1 MEKYMLDTNSW
12 IEYFKNRNGV
22 ADHVD
27 ALPRTQLCASEI
39 TVAELIYGAYNS
51 KNFEK
56 HYREAMWLK
65 NNIEIY
71 PISLGKLCSLPC
83 ETHESPKGD
92 YAVSLGK
99 RTQIPRCRVS
109 GVAVFRPSCRQQTV
123 ISPAFRHIFRQALSI
138 RLPT

>member
-65 NNIEIY
+65 NSIEIY
-71 PISLGKLCSLPC
+71 PISDALDDYGDIRFATKRKG
-83 ETHESPKGD
+83 SPIGQFDLLIGATARHYGLTVVTDNLKD
-92 YAVSLGK
+92 FS
-99 RTQIPRCRVS
+99 PMP
-109 GVAVFRPSCRQQTV
+109 GVKIENWVERPKE
-123 ISPAFRHIFRQALSI
+123 
-138 RLPT
+138 

>member
-1 MEKYMLDTNSW
+1 MLDTNSW

-71 PISLGKLCSLPC
+71 PISDALDDYGDIRFATKRKG
-83 ETHESPKGD
+83 SPIGQFDLLIGATARHYGLTVVTDNLKD
-92 YAVSLGK
+92 FS
-99 RTQIPRCRVS
+99 PMP
-109 GVAVFRPSCRQQTV
+109 GVKIENWVERAKE
-123 ISPAFRHIFRQALSI
+123 
-138 RLPT
+138 

>member
-1 MEKYMLDTNSW
+1 MLDTNSW

-22 ADHVD
+22 AEHVD

-56 HYREAMWLK
+56 HYREAIWLK

-71 PISLGKLCSLPC
+71 PISDALDDYGDIRFATKRKGNPIGQFDLLIGA
-83 ETHESPKGD
+83 TARHYGLTVVTDNLKDFSPM
-92 YAVSLGK
+92 
-99 RTQIPRCRVS
+99 P
-109 GVAVFRPSCRQQTV
+109 GVKIENWVERPSNE
-123 ISPAFRHIFRQALSI
+123 
-138 RLPT
+138 

>member
-1 MEKYMLDTNSW
+1 MLDTNSW

-22 ADHVD
+22 AEHVD

-56 HYREAMWLK
+56 HYREAIWLK

-71 PISLGKLCSLPC
+71 PISDALDDYGDIRFATKRKGNPIGQFDLLIGA
-83 ETHESPKGD
+83 TARHYGLTVVTDNLKDFSPM
-92 YAVSLGK
+92 
-99 RTQIPRCRVS
+99 P
-109 GVAVFRPSCRQQTV
+109 GVKIENWVERPNQ
-123 ISPAFRHIFRQALSI
+123 
-138 RLPT
+138 

>member
-1 MEKYMLDTNSW
+1 MLDTNSW

-71 PISLGKLCSLPC
+71 PISDALDDYGDIRFATKRKGIPIGQFDLLIGA
-83 ETHESPKGD
+83 TARHYGLTVVTDNKKDFSPMPGVKIENW
-92 YAVSLGK
+92 VK
-99 RTQIPRCRVS
+99 RPDE
-109 GVAVFRPSCRQQTV
+109 
-123 ISPAFRHIFRQALSI
+123 
-138 RLPT
+138 

>member
-1 MEKYMLDTNSW
+1 MLDTNSW

-27 ALPRTQLCASEI
+27 ALPRTQLCVSEI

-71 PISLGKLCSLPC
+71 PISDALDDYGDIRFATKRKVNSIGQFDLLIGA
-83 ETHESPKGD
+83 TARHYGLTVVTDNLKDFSPM
-92 YAVSLGK
+92 
-99 RTQIPRCRVS
+99 P
-109 GVAVFRPSCRQQTV
+109 GVKIENWVERPSNE
-123 ISPAFRHIFRQALSI
+123 
-138 RLPT
+138 

>member
-1 MEKYMLDTNSW
+1 MLDTNSW
-12 IEYFKNRNGV
+12 IEYFKNNNCV

-71 PISLGKLCSLPC
+71 PISDALDDYGDIRFATKRKGNPISQFDLLIGA
-83 ETHESPKGD
+83 TARHYGLTVVTDNLKDFSPM
-92 YAVSLGK
+92 
-99 RTQIPRCRVS
+99 P
-109 GVAVFRPSCRQQTV
+109 GVKIENWVEHPKQ
-123 ISPAFRHIFRQALSI
+123 
-138 RLPT
+138 

>member
-1 MEKYMLDTNSW
+1 MLDTNSW

-71 PISLGKLCSLPC
+71 PISDALDDYGDIRFATKRKGNPIGQFDLLIGA
-83 ETHESPKGD
+83 TARHYDLTVVTDNQKDFSPMPGVKIENW
-92 YAVSLGK
+92 VK
-99 RTQIPRCRVS
+99 RPEE
-109 GVAVFRPSCRQQTV
+109 
-123 ISPAFRHIFRQALSI
+123 
-138 RLPT
+138 

>member
-1 MEKYMLDTNSW
+1 MLDTNSW

-51 KNFEK
+51 KYFEK

-71 PISLGKLCSLPC
+71 PISDALDDYGDIRFATKRKGNPIGQFDLLIGA
-83 ETHESPKGD
+83 TARHYDLTVVTDNQKDFSPMPG
-92 YAVSLGK
+92 VRIENWVK
-99 RTQIPRCRVS
+99 RS
-109 GVAVFRPSCRQQTV
+109 EE
-123 ISPAFRHIFRQALSI
+123 
-138 RLPT
+138 

>member
-1 MEKYMLDTNSW
+1 MLDTNSW

-22 ADHVD
+22 AEHVD

-71 PISLGKLCSLPC
+71 PISDALDDYGDIRFATKRKGNPIGQFDLLIGA
-83 ETHESPKGD
+83 TARHYGLTVVTDNLKDFSPM
-92 YAVSLGK
+92 
-99 RTQIPRCRVS
+99 P
-109 GVAVFRPSCRQQTV
+109 GVKIENWVERPSNE
-123 ISPAFRHIFRQALSI
+123 
-138 RLPT
+138 

>member
-1 MEKYMLDTNSW
+1 MLDTNSW

-56 HYREAMWLK
+56 HYCEAMWLK

-71 PISLGKLCSLPC
+71 PISDALDDYGDIRFTTKRKGNPIGQFDLLIGA
-83 ETHESPKGD
+83 TARHYDLTVVTDNQKDFSPMPGVKIENW
-92 YAVSLGK
+92 VK
-99 RTQIPRCRVS
+99 RS
-109 GVAVFRPSCRQQTV
+109 EE
-123 ISPAFRHIFRQALSI
+123 
-138 RLPT
+138 

>member
-1 MEKYMLDTNSW
+1 MLDTNAW

-71 PISLGKLCSLPC
+71 PISDALDDYGDIRFATKRKGNPIGQFDLLIGA
-83 ETHESPKGD
+83 TARHYGLTVVTDNLKDFSPM
-92 YAVSLGK
+92 
-99 RTQIPRCRVS
+99 P
-109 GVAVFRPSCRQQTV
+109 GVKIENWRERSKQ
-123 ISPAFRHIFRQALSI
+123 
-138 RLPT
+138 

>member
-51 KNFEK
+51 NNFEK

-71 PISLGKLCSLPC
+71 PISDALDDYGDIRFATKRKGNPIGQFDLLIGA
-83 ETHESPKGD
+83 TARHYGLTVVTDNLKDFSPM
-92 YAVSLGK
+92 
-99 RTQIPRCRVS
+99 P
-109 GVAVFRPSCRQQTV
+109 GVKIENWVERPSNE
-123 ISPAFRHIFRQALSI
+123 
-138 RLPT
+138 

>member
-12 IEYFKNRNGV
+12 IEYFKDRNGV

-51 KNFEK
+51 QNFEK
-56 HYREAMWLK
+56 HYREAMWLR

-71 PISLGKLCSLPC
+71 PISDALDDYGDIRFATKRKGNPIGQFDLLIGA
-83 ETHESPKGD
+83 TARHYGLTVVTDNVKDFSPM
-92 YAVSLGK
+92 
-99 RTQIPRCRVS
+99 P
-109 GVAVFRPSCRQQTV
+109 GVRIENWTERPEE
-123 ISPAFRHIFRQALSI
+123 
-138 RLPT
+138 

>member
-71 PISLGKLCSLPC
+71 PISDALDDYGDIRFATKRKGNPIGQFDLLIGA
-83 ETHESPKGD
+83 TARHYDLTVVTDNQKDFSPM
-92 YAVSLGK
+92 
-99 RTQIPRCRVS
+99 P
-109 GVAVFRPSCRQQTV
+109 GVKIDQ
-123 ISPAFRHIFRQALSI
+123 
-138 RLPT
+138 

>member
-22 ADHVD
+22 AEYVD

-71 PISLGKLCSLPC
+71 PISDALDDYGDIRFATKRKGNPIGQFDLLIGA
-83 ETHESPKGD
+83 TARHYDLTVVTDNLKDFSPM
-92 YAVSLGK
+92 
-99 RTQIPRCRVS
+99 P
-109 GVAVFRPSCRQQTV
+109 GVKIENWVERPSNE
-123 ISPAFRHIFRQALSI
+123 
-138 RLPT
+138 

>member
-1 MEKYMLDTNSW
+1 MLDTNSW

-27 ALPRTQLCASEI
+27 ALPRTQLCVSEI

-71 PISLGKLCSLPC
+71 PISDALDDYGDIRFATKRKGNPIGQFDLLIGA
-83 ETHESPKGD
+83 TARHYGLTVVTDNLKDFSPM
-92 YAVSLGK
+92 
-99 RTQIPRCRVS
+99 P
-109 GVAVFRPSCRQQTV
+109 GVKIENWVERPSNE
-123 ISPAFRHIFRQALSI
+123 
-138 RLPT
+138 

>member
-1 MEKYMLDTNSW
+1 MLDTNSW

-71 PISLGKLCSLPC
+71 PISDALDDYGDIRFATKRKGNPIGQFDLLIGA
-83 ETHESPKGD
+83 TARHYGLTVVTDNMKDFSPM
-92 YAVSLGK
+92 
-99 RTQIPRCRVS
+99 P
-109 GVAVFRPSCRQQTV
+109 GVKIENWVECHKQ
-123 ISPAFRHIFRQALSI
+123 
-138 RLPT
+138 

>member
-1 MEKYMLDTNSW
+1 MLDTNSW

-22 ADHVD
+22 AEHVD

-56 HYREAMWLK
+56 HYREAIWLK

-71 PISLGKLCSLPC
+71 PISDALDDYGDIRFATKRKGNPIGQFDLLIGA
-83 ETHESPKGD
+83 TARHYDLTVVTDNLKDFSPM
-92 YAVSLGK
+92 
-99 RTQIPRCRVS
+99 P
-109 GVAVFRPSCRQQTV
+109 GVKIENWVERPSNE
-123 ISPAFRHIFRQALSI
+123 
-138 RLPT
+138 

>member
-1 MEKYMLDTNSW
+1 MEKYILDTNSW

-51 KNFEK
+51 QNFEK

-65 NNIEIY
+65 NNIEVYSISDALDDY
-71 PISLGKLCSLPC
+71 GDIRFATKRKGTPIGQFDLLIGATARHYGLTVVTDNLKDF
-83 ETHESPKGD
+83 SPM
-92 YAVSLGK
+92 
-99 RTQIPRCRVS
+99 P
-109 GVAVFRPSCRQQTV
+109 GVKIENWVEHPEE
-123 ISPAFRHIFRQALSI
+123 
-138 RLPT
+138 

>member
-1 MEKYMLDTNSW
+1 MRFMEKYMLDTNSW

-51 KNFEK
+51 QNFEK

-71 PISLGKLCSLPC
+71 PISDALDDYGDIRFATKRKGNPIGQFDLLIGA
-83 ETHESPKGD
+83 TARHYGLIVVTDNVKDFSPM
-92 YAVSLGK
+92 
-99 RTQIPRCRVS
+99 P
-109 GVAVFRPSCRQQTV
+109 GVRIEKWTERSEE
-123 ISPAFRHIFRQALSI
+123 
-138 RLPT
+138 

>member
-1 MEKYMLDTNSW
+1 MLDTNSW

-71 PISLGKLCSLPC
+71 PISDALDDYGDIRFATKRKGNPIGQFDLLIGA
-83 ETHESPKGD
+83 TARHYDLTVVTDNQKDFSPMPGVKIENW
-92 YAVSLGK
+92 VK
-99 RTQIPRCRVS
+99 RPEK
-109 GVAVFRPSCRQQTV
+109 
-123 ISPAFRHIFRQALSI
+123 
-138 RLPT
+138 

>member
-1 MEKYMLDTNSW
+1 MEKYILDTNSW

-51 KNFEK
+51 QNFKK

-71 PISLGKLCSLPC
+71 PISDALDDYGDIRFATKR
-83 ETHESPKGD
+83 KGNPIGQFD
-92 YAVSLGK
+92 LLIGATARHYGL
-99 RTQIPRCRVS
+99 
-109 GVAVFRPSCRQQTV
+109 TV
-123 ISPAFRHIFRQALSI
+123 ITDNLKDFSPMTGVKIENWKEHQEE
-138 RLPT
+138 

>member
-71 PISLGKLCSLPC
+71 PISDALDDYGDIRFATKRKGNPIGQFDLLIGA
-83 ETHESPKGD
+83 TARHYDLTVVTDNQKDFSPMPGVKIENW
-92 YAVSLGK
+92 VK
-99 RTQIPRCRVS
+99 RS
-109 GVAVFRPSCRQQTV
+109 EE
-123 ISPAFRHIFRQALSI
+123 
-138 RLPT
+138 

>member
-1 MEKYMLDTNSW
+1 MLDTNSW

-56 HYREAMWLK
+56 HYREALWLK
-65 NNIEIY
+65 NNIEIF
-71 PISLGKLCSLPC
+71 PISDALDDYGDIRFATKRKGNPIGQFDLLIGATARHYGLTVVTDNLK
-83 ETHESPKGD
+83 EFSPM
-92 YAVSLGK
+92 
-99 RTQIPRCRVS
+99 P
-109 GVAVFRPSCRQQTV
+109 GVKIENWRERSKQ
-123 ISPAFRHIFRQALSI
+123 
-138 RLPT
+138 

>member
-1 MEKYMLDTNSW
+1 MLDTNSW

-39 TVAELIYGAYNS
+39 TVAELIYGAYIGDYYVA
-51 KNFEK
+51 FEK

-71 PISLGKLCSLPC
+71 PISDALDDYGDIRFATKRKGNPIGQFDLLIGA
-83 ETHESPKGD
+83 TARHYDLTVVTDNQKDFSPMPGVKIENW
-92 YAVSLGK
+92 VK
-99 RTQIPRCRVS
+99 RS
-109 GVAVFRPSCRQQTV
+109 EE
-123 ISPAFRHIFRQALSI
+123 
-138 RLPT
+138 